1 MDGEPIDDG
10 AIQATVARLARPT
23 ASGGHAIQR
32 AAILA
37 EGPDFG
43 RIEAWILEHGGE
55 AENSAVAAGGGLHA
69 DRINANR
76 RSVGAAPVRY
86 VLPPGA
92 FG

>member
-1 MDGEPIDDG
+1 MEDEAPDDT
-10 AIQATVARLARPT
+10 AIQATVARLARPIR
-23 ASGGHAIQR
+23 SGGHAIQR

-43 RIEAWILEHGGE
+43 RIEAWILEHGGSGE
-55 AENSAVAAGGGLHA
+55 TSAVAAGGGLHA

-76 RSVGAAPVRY
+76 RSLSASPVRY

-92 FG
+92 FE